1 MSVSLAMW
9 ILGITLASGFCLLL
23 GLLLWWMI
31 RQSKQTT
38 PQSQINAALM
48 QQQIEA
54 LRTQIS
60 EAVLKSTELTNRQI
74 ADVGAQVQRQMDSVQ
89 QSFQTTTGHINTRLD
104 NASKVVQTVSHQL
117 GSLSQA
123 TERIFEATRNIS
135 TLEDILKPPK
145 LRGGMG
151 EILLENV
158 LRDILP
164 SEDFYEFQHKFKTGN
179 SVDAVICLKDG
190 MIPIDAKFP
199 LDNFRRMAEAEKDAD
214 RLIFRKE
221 FISNVKKHIDDI
233 ARKYILPDEGT
244 LNFALMYV
252 PAENI
257 YYEMIVREDSTSAS
271 EDIYSFA
278 ASKHVFPV
286 SPNSIYPYLMT
297 IALGFRG
304 LKIEAQAKQILGQ
317 LTRVQMD
324 LERFTREFQ
333 LVGTHIENAQK
344 KFSEAE
350 KKLGRVEGKIE
361 ALKQGSP
368 SDVIE
373 PDVLELRER

>member
-1 MSVSLAMW
+1 MFRQAKS
-9 ILGITLASGFCLLL
+9 GASE
-23 GLLLWWMI
+23 
-31 RQSKQTT
+31 
-38 PQSQINAALM
+38 SQVGATLM

-74 ADVGAQVQRQMDSVQ
+74 ADVGAQVQNQMHSVQ
-89 QSFQTTTGHINTRLD
+89 QGFQTTTGQINTRLD
-104 NASKVVQTVSHQL
+104 NASKVVQTVSNQL
-117 GSLSQA
+117 ISLGKDMEKIS
-123 TERIFEATRNIS
+123 EVTRNIT

-158 LRDILP
+158 LRQILP

-179 SVDAVICLKDG
+179 SVDAVIRLKDG

-199 LDNFRRMAEAEKDAD
+199 LDNFRKMLESPNEAD
-214 RLIFRKE
+214 RLVFRKE
-221 FISNVKKHIDDI
+221 FLSNVKKHIDDI

-252 PAENI
+252 PAENV
-257 YYEMIVREDSTSAS
+257 YYEMIVREDASSAS

-286 SPNSIYPYLMT
+286 SPNSLYPYLMT
-297 IALGFRG
+297 VALGFRG
-304 LKIEAQAKQILGQ
+304 LKIEAQAKQILGE

-333 LVGTHIENAQK
+333 LVGTHIDNAQK

-350 KKLGRVEGKIE
+350 KKLGRVEVKIE
-361 ALKQGSP
+361 SLKQGSP
-368 SDVIE
+368 SEVIE
-373 PDVLELRER
+373 PDQLELENR